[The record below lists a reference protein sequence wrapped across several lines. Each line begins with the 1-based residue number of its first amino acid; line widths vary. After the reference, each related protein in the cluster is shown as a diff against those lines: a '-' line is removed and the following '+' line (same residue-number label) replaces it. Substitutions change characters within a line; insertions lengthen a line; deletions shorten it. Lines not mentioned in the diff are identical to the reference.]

1 LADNADYVRDWVEA
15 WNQGDIDAL
24 MTDADPDVEW
34 VVAREHP
41 AATTHRGRDA
51 AGEYLRDWLRMM
63 PGIQVEIEELEQ
75 SGDRVLVV
83 MRMSGTGAGSGA
95 TTEVRV
101 ANLVTF
107 RDGRPR
113 RVEEFLDPDEA
124 RRELTQP

>member
-1 LADNADYVRDWVEA
+1 
-15 WNQGDIDAL
+15 
-24 MTDADPDVEW
+24 
-34 VVAREHP
+34 
-41 AATTHRGRDA
+41 
-51 AGEYLRDWLRMM
+51 MM
-63 PGIQVEIEELEQ
+63 PGIQVEIEELEE

-113 RVEEFLDPDEA
+113 RVQEFLDPDEA